1 VKKLFAVAIGG
12 SIGALIRYQF
22 VSPGDEIGLFLVN
35 TLGVLVAGLFAYR
48 IHNSELATAFWIPGF
63 AGGLTTFSSVALILA
78 ETDALKAITYFYG
91 TVAASI
97 ALLYLIKPKVRS

>member
-12 SIGALIRYQF
+12 SIGALVRYQF
-22 VSPGDEIGLFLVN
+22 VSPGDQIGLFLVN
-35 TLGVLVAGLFAYR
+35 ALGVLVAGVFAYR

-97 ALLYLIKPKVRS
+97 TLLYLIKPKARS